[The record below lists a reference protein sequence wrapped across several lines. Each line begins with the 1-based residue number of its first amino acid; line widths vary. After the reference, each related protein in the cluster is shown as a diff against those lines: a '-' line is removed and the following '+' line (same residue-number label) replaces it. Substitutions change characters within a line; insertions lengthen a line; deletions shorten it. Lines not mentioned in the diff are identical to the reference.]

1 MTEDT
6 QNIDLPDFSTSL
18 HIVVLQRGWVVMG
31 SLCRGGLLPE
41 GYCKI
46 RDAKVIRRWGT
57 TRGLGQIALE
67 GPTENTILDPCP
79 DITFNEANA
88 SIFIM
93 EVDANKW

>member
-6 QNIDLPDFSTSL
+6 QNVASPDFSTSL
-18 HIVVLQRGWVVMG
+18 KIVVLQRGWVVMG
-31 SLCRGGLLPE
+31 HLFRGTDVPVN
-41 GYCKI
+41 YCEI

-88 SIFIM
+88 AIFM
-93 EVDANKW
+93 MDVDANKW